1 MWVGLSNR
9 TMSSSRAP
17 QVNGTYLPMPF
28 LEGGVLWYGPG
39 TAPDAITAFTAGTVL
54 PEVSLSTQITPTF
67 RAVPMWV
74 TPLLYAPGSAT
85 DVLVTGA
92 QVIGSYADLLGITGS
107 INGTYRT
114 GTTHSGPVTVLH
126 APGPASDQLM
136 FSLPEAAAASEG
148 PTDWGHLR
156 QRGADAA
163 TTLTAG

>member
-1 MWVGLSNR
+1 
-9 TMSSSRAP
+9 
-17 QVNGTYLPMPF
+17 
-28 LEGGVLWYGPG
+28 
-39 TAPDAITAFTAGTVL
+39 
-54 PEVSLSTQITPTF
+54 
-67 RAVPMWV
+67 MWV

-92 QVIGSYADLLGITGS
+92 QVIGSSADLLGITGS

-156 QRGADAA
+156 QRAADAA